1 LRLRCGEVEHIHRN
15 GLIDKGEFNMS
26 ARPTLAFGML
36 NADGDGRITRKEYV
50 EGFDLFDTDDDGFIT
65 REEFN
70 ASGTLFDM
78 FDKDG
83 DGRISRR
90 EWEDGFDLFDGEKDG
105 YISAK
110 EFNAVAHPDLY
121 QGWVY
126 KRDPKWS
133 LPWYSRKYFVVTHDG
148 LLHEFRNEKERGE
161 PPRASVACSRLEAER
176 DTGKQTID
184 DEEFVTFTL
193 WVLSARKRHAAPHG
207 AGRIDFACETDAMRT
222 KLIAAVE
229 AGANLAPT
237 RVESP
242 SEDGSGEDDAADAA
256 EDTEDDDGK
265 EDSRGE
271 PGCEELRVR
280 VWTRGRDRDLCRADH
295 AVVRVRA
302 DSIDL
307 TALPIIELPADL
319 RRLAG
324 HTDREQG
331 EEGVRRKV
339 RGGIKRP
346 RKGKVFDPL
355 PPCPVLE
362 LAVASRVLEEVP
374 EWVGDLAA
382 LEVLRLTSARLTS
395 LPLGLARL
403 GALTTLQLRQCTG
416 LCCLPELALLTA
428 LQVLDLQGCV
438 RIQELPASVCA
449 LRHLHTLNV
458 HDCAGLRALP
468 AGMSALESL
477 LTLDGG
483 SCKRLRALPEGLSE
497 LSRLRFLDLSAP
509 WRAEGSARQE
519 DGHEARDGAESKE
532 QLEARL
538 DQLLLASKATNPAVT
553 SAKSLPPSSAT
564 EGTAHQRFLGDD
576 PSVVLHTRPRT
587 AGHQRNSAHAH
598 SSPSAARAARA
609 RFLYSIA
616 QV

>member
-1 LRLRCGEVEHIHRN
+1 
-15 GLIDKGEFNMS
+15 MS
-26 ARPTLAFGML
+26 ARPAFVFGML
-36 NADGDGRITRKEYV
+36 NADGDGRITRKEY
-50 EGFDLFDTDDDGFIT
+50 EHGFDIFDTDNTGFIT
-65 REEFN
+65 NEELN

-83 DGRISRR
+83 DGRISRK
-90 EWEDGFDLFDGEKDG
+90 EWEDGFDLFDADKDG

-110 EFNAVAHPDLY
+110 EFNAVAHPDLF

-133 LPWYSRKYFVVTHDG
+133 LPWYSRKFFVVTDDG
-148 LLHEFRNEKERGE
+148 LLHEFRNEKERGDM
-161 PPRASVACSRLEAER
+161 PRASVACRRLQVER
-176 DTGKQTID
+176 DTGNQTID

-193 WVLSARKRHAAPHG
+193 WVLSARKRKAAPHG

-237 RVESP
+237 RAESL
-242 SEDGSGEDDAADAA
+242 SEDGSGEDDAADAG
-256 EDTEDDDGK
+256 EDTEEDEEEEDGR
-265 EDSRGE
+265 SRGE

-280 VWTRGRDRDLCRADH
+280 VWTRGTDRDLCRADH

-324 HTDREQG
+324 HTARVQG
-331 EEGVRRKV
+331 EEVVGRKV
-339 RGGIKRP
+339 QGGIKRL

-382 LEVLRLTSARLTS
+382 LVVLRLTSARLTS

-416 LCCLPELALLTA
+416 LCCLPDLALLTS

-438 RIQELPASVCA
+438 RLQELPTSVCY

-468 AGMSALESL
+468 AGMAALESL
-477 LTLDGG
+477 LTLDVG
-483 SCKRLRALPEGLSE
+483 SCKRLRALPEGVSK
-497 LSRLRFLDLSAP
+497 LSRLRFLDLSAC
-509 WRAEGSARQE
+509 WRAGGSARQD
-519 DGHEARDGAESKE
+519 DGHEAKDGAESKE

-538 DQLLLASKATNPAVT
+538 EQLLLASMATNPAVT
-553 SAKSLPPSSAT
+553 SAKSLPPTSAT
-564 EGTAHQRFLGDD
+564 AGTAHQRFLGDD
-576 PSVVLHTRPRT
+576 PTVVWHTRPRT
-587 AGHQRNSAHAH
+587 AGHQRLSGP
-598 SSPSAARAARA
+598 SQSAARAARS
-609 RFLYSIA
+609 RLLYSIA
-616 QV
+616 QVCSCPPAVPG